1 MERLD
6 CRRPVQLHSLREDGE
21 EVARMS
27 AIEWIARPQ
36 FPDPARLRLCLGGM
50 TGYTRL
56 AEMIERAYPKGTF

>member
-1 MERLD
+1 
-6 CRRPVQLHSLREDGE
+6 
-21 EVARMS
+21 MS